1 MQVTS
6 LRPLLT
12 HQRVKFSLVSFSDTQ
27 VWLRV
32 CRERNGAVQRRQTC
46 LQTCKWTHVTPG
58 YVCRF
63 LRPRQYDGDGL
74 LWSHQAIQNQI
85 GEELLQ
91 DLINFC
97 LSYMGL
103 IKLPKKRWD
112 AARRPP
118 AQHRKRT
125 AVSSA
130 GQTLKRPTLCSL
142 KICPVVRNCTTIT
155 GYWLMQTFVGFT
167 CRGTFIE
174 FRNGMLNISPIGR
187 NCTKEERMEFSEID
201 KVRVFPACT
210 CRNIQERGRKAADPS
225 CTCFNNC
232 RRLYRSSL
240 LKIKWM
246 LMHTYIM

>member
-1 MQVTS
+1 MQV
-6 LRPLLT
+6 PQT
-12 HQRVKFSLVSFSDTQ
+12 HTR
-27 VWLRV
+27 
-32 CRERNGAVQRRQTC
+32 
-46 LQTCKWTHVTPG
+46 
-58 YVCRF
+58 
-63 LRPRQYDGDGL
+63 YDGDGL

-112 AARRPP
+112 AARWPP

-125 AVSSA
+125 ALSSA
-130 GQTLKRPTLCSL
+130 GQTLECPTLSSVFF
-142 KICPVVRNCTTIT
+142 KTPAVRICIT
-155 GYWLMQTFVGFT
+155 NTDYWLIKAFVGFT

-201 KVRVFPACT
+201 KVRLFPACLF
-210 CRNIQERGRKAADPS
+210 RNIFTSEAAKPQ
-225 CTCFNNC
+225 
-232 RRLYRSSL
+232 SL
-240 LKIKWM
+240 PP
-246 LMHTYIM
+246 HTSTTTEGYIR